1 MIDYNE
7 EIKHL
12 DEIIAR
18 LERIKSLKLEIKA
31 IDIPNQNYFNWKY
44 RPQQIYY
51 GNQQT
56 KTADHTDIL
65 Y

>member
-1 MIDYNE
+1 MSRIGKKPITIPGNV
-7 EIKHL
+7 KL
-12 DEIIAR
+12 D
-18 LERIKSLKLEIKA
+18 IKA
-31 IDIPNQNYFNWKY
+31 IYIPNQNYFNWKY